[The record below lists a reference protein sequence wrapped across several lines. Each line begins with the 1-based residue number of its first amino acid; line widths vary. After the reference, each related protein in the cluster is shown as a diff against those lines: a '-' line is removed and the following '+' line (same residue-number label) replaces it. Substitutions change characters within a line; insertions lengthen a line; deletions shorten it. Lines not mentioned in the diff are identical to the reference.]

1 MAVAYR
7 RRQTIRLPRTMK
19 NKLNAHKVEY
29 DGFTFG
35 SKKEAIRWAELKL
48 EAKAGRITDLERQVP
63 FELIPAQYEEIPTGE
78 FYKKGEKKGQPKFK
92 RVCIEKAVTYVADF
106 VYIENG
112 KKVVEDTKGCKE
124 GITYNYFVLKRKLML
139 YVHGIRIKEV

>member
-1 MAVAYR
+1 MAYKRNKTRIPLKSV
-7 RRQTIRLPRTMK
+7 K

-48 EAKAGRITDLERQVP
+48 LARSGHITDLDRQVP

-78 FYKKGEKKGQPKFK
+78 FYKKGEKKGQPKMK
-92 RVCIEKAVTYVADF
+92 KVCIEKAVTYVADF
-106 VYIENG
+106 VYKENG

-124 GITYNYFVLKRKLML
+124 GITYNYFVLKRKMML
-139 YVHGIRIKEV
+139 YVHGIRIREV

>member
-1 MAVAYR
+1 
-7 RRQTIRLPRTMK
+7 MK

-48 EAKAGRITDLERQVP
+48 LERSGHISDLQRQVP
-63 FELIPAQYEEIPTGE
+63 FELIPAHFEEVPTGE
-78 FYKKGEKKGQPKFK
+78 FYKRGSKKGQPKTK
-92 RVCIEKAVTYVADF
+92 KVCIENAVKYVADF
-106 VYIENG
+106 VYMQNG
-112 KKVVEDTKGCKE
+112 KKVVEDTKGCRV

-139 YVHGIRIKEV
+139 WVHGIRIREV

>member
-1 MAVAYR
+1 MAYK
-7 RRQTIRLPRTMK
+7 RRQTIRLPRTIK

-48 EAKAGRITDLERQVP
+48 EAKAGRITDLDRQVP

-112 KKVVEDTKGCKE
+112 KKIVEDTKGCKE
-124 GITYNYFVLKRKLML
+124 GITYNYFVLKRKLL
-139 YVHGIRIKEV
+139 LWVHGLKIKEV

>member
-1 MAVAYR
+1 MAYKR
-7 RRQTIRLPRTMK
+7 YQTRHLPRNTK
-19 NKLNAHKVEY
+19 NKLNAKKVEY
-29 DGFTFG
+29 DGEIFD

-48 EAKAGRITDLERQVP
+48 EARAGRITDLERQVS

-78 FYKKGEKKGQPKFK
+78 FYQKGEKKGQPKFK

-106 VYIENG
+106 VYMENG

-124 GITYNYFVLKRKLML
+124 GITYNYFVIKRKLML
-139 YVHGIRIKEV
+139 HVHGIKIREV

>member
-1 MAVAYR
+1 
-7 RRQTIRLPRTMK
+7 
-19 NKLNAHKVEY
+19 
-29 DGFTFG
+29 
-35 SKKEAIRWAELKL
+35 
-48 EAKAGRITDLERQVP
+48 
-63 FELIPAQYEEIPTGE
+63 LIPAHYEEVPTGE

-106 VYIENG
+106 VYNENG

-139 YVHGIRIKEV
+139 HVHGIRIREV

>member
-1 MAVAYR
+1 MAYR
-7 RRQTIRLPRTMK
+7 RIKARGFPRTAK

-29 DGFTFG
+29 DGFLFG

-63 FELIPAQYEEIPTGE
+63 FELIPAHYEEVPTGE
-78 FYKKGEKKGQPKFK
+78 FYTRGEKKGQPKFK

-106 VYIENG
+106 VYMENG

-139 YVHGIRIKEV
+139 HVHGIRIREV